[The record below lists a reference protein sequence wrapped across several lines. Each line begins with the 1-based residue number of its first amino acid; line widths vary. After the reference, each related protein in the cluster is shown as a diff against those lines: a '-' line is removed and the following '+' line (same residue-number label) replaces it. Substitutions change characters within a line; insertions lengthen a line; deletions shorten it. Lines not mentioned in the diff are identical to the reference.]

1 MSKSFDFNAITQQ
14 TLEVTLNDPEHTML
28 HVTTP
33 PERLIEQLAA
43 SLDDLTGPNTG
54 NDFDKIRASYK
65 LAAELMSCN
74 LEGIQITAEDLREK
88 YKVMP
93 IVLAAF
99 VTAYMDFINDFHNAK
114 N

>member
-14 TLEVTLNDPEHTML
+14 TLEVTLNDPEHTKI

-43 SLDDLTGPNTG
+43 SIDDLTGKDTG

-65 LAAELMSCN
+65 LLAELMSCN
-74 LEGIQITAEDLREK
+74 LEGLKITADDLREK
-88 YKVMP
+88 YNVAPM
-93 IVLAAF
+93 VLAAF
-99 VTAYMDFINDFHNAK
+99 VTVYMDFINDFHNAK

>member
-14 TLEVTLNDPEHTML
+14 TLEVTLNDPERTKL

-43 SLDDLTGPNTG
+43 SLDDLTGPGTG
-54 NDFDKIRASYK
+54 NDIDKIRASYK

-74 LEGIQITAEDLREK
+74 LEGIALTADDLREK
-88 YKVMP
+88 YKIVP
-93 IVLAAF
+93 VVLAAF
-99 VTAYMDFINDFHNAK
+99 VTTYMDFINDFHNAK